1 MSPPTPSQPA
11 RFLDDLLAKPAA
23 LARLR
28 AALEVPGVF
37 RDVPTPADR
46 IVLLGMGS
54 SRYAA
59 EVTAARLRAAGVHA
73 VAEVAS
79 AAVGTAPG
87 PGTLAIAI
95 SATGGSVETL
105 AALERHR
112 GRSRVVAIT
121 NRPGAPVTEGADAVL
136 DLVAGEEASGV
147 ACRTFQHT
155 LLLLRALEAH
165 LGGEPVA
172 MGPLIDG
179 VARATEHLLATRD
192 DWLPAV
198 DVALEGPDGVHA
210 IAPAERWSSAMQ
222 SALMVREGPR
232 RPATGSETGDWS
244 HVDVY
249 LTKTRDYRALFFPGS
264 RWDAQALDWLTQR
277 RSTWVAVGGVT
288 PGATATVRYPG
299 DTDPAIALAT
309 ETLVAELFAQR
320 WWARQGGVAEGD
332 AASAEAAPGA

>member
-1 MSPPTPSQPA
+1 MSAPTSSQPA

-23 LARLR
+23 LARLG
-28 AALEVPGVF
+28 ATLDTPGVF
-37 RDVPTPADR
+37 HAVPAR
-46 IVLLGMGS
+46 AERVVLLGMGS

-59 EVTAARLRAAGVHA
+59 EVTAARLRAARIQA

-79 AAVGTAPG
+79 AEVGTAPG
-87 PGTLAIAI
+87 PATLAIAI

-112 GRSRVVAIT
+112 GRSRTVAIT
-121 NRPGAPVTEGADAVL
+121 NRPGSPVTEAVDAVL
-136 DLVAGEEASGV
+136 DLAAGAETSGV

-165 LGGEPVA
+165 LGGEPIA

-179 VARATEHLLATRD
+179 VARATDHLLATREE
-192 DWLPAV
+192 WLPAV
-198 DVALEGPDGVHA
+198 DAALDGPDGVHA

-249 LTKTRDYRALFFPGS
+249 LTKTRDYRALYFPGS
-264 RWDAQALDWLTQR
+264 RWDAQALDWLAQR
-277 RSTWVAVGGVT
+277 RSTWVAVGGET
-288 PGATATVRYPG
+288 PGAAATVRYPG
-299 DTDPAIALAT
+299 DADPAIALAT
-309 ETLVAELFAQR
+309 ETLVAELLAQR
-320 WWARQGGVAEGD
+320 WWARPEAD
-332 AASAEAAPGA
+332 A